1 MNNIKASLNLYLN
14 SWKRSFDFN
23 SKEIAEEYKNFIN
36 ISLIILFISLIS
48 FCTTYEEQAFIVNGN
63 FITTKIPFGIALFWC
78 YMSFAFIPL
87 SGLIVRRLH
96 ALNIDISLKNI
107 LKIFNLKL
115 FRTLICIYFIPLA
128 IISIINNDFTVLLFI
143 IQPLFPY
150 YLISIHPMYIAF
162 VFLFSFCYHLFNT
175 EKLKT
180 YLEKNKRIHRL
191 KKFLGILL
199 LILVISIFVG
209 AFYIL
214 NIPVKIVVIDILNI
228 LVIIG
233 IFVSLLFFCITYFI
247 HIIFAITVILFFSYV
262 ADIHIITIIFLL
274 LYILMLALV
283 AIYLYKKNTIYLYK
297 KIKTYAPIYLPMIFV
312 CIILPLNVV
321 SPDFGSFGMIKN
333 ILTNANFVEQKVD
346 SIGDKNI
353 NALSIPLLQ
362 TISKEAPNENTIIST
377 HNLYQALSLMA
388 NGATGDTL
396 TRLKQLLGSQNL
408 DEINAK
414 SKEILKNHSTALK
427 FKNNLKILNK
437 KHLSPNFKDTLKEYD
452 IKTSFSKNNCTL
464 ELSSTLSFASVWKD
478 KFGEHLTTHPFYT
491 PTGKVDAEMMTD
503 KREVYIAQGPNFRVL
518 ALPYKSGDNFYIIL
532 PSSKDTPIR
541 SNSLINDSF
550 AEEVDE
556 SQNQTISLDEIIEK
570 LTPETFSSLKF
581 EKHEISLMIPVF
593 ELSKD
598 INLRKILTSLGLEN
612 LFKPGQS
619 ELNNILSN
627 SATTNVCTK
636 ENIHITSA
644 KQKNKIIVNEKGTAA
659 VSLQSFVLDFAT
671 GAFMGRNAAPF
682 IVDRPFIFM
691 INNGAFIGIIND
703 PTKKGDSF

>member
-1 MNNIKASLNLYLN
+1 
-14 SWKRSFDFN
+14 
-23 SKEIAEEYKNFIN
+23 
-36 ISLIILFISLIS
+36 
-48 FCTTYEEQAFIVNGN
+48 
-63 FITTKIPFGIALFWC
+63 
-78 YMSFAFIPL
+78 
-87 SGLIVRRLH
+87 
-96 ALNIDISLKNI
+96 
-107 LKIFNLKL
+107 
-115 FRTLICIYFIPLA
+115 
-128 IISIINNDFTVLLFI
+128 
-143 IQPLFPY
+143 
-150 YLISIHPMYIAF
+150 
-162 VFLFSFCYHLFNT
+162 
-175 EKLKT
+175 
-180 YLEKNKRIHRL
+180 
-191 KKFLGILL
+191 
-199 LILVISIFVG
+199 
-209 AFYIL
+209 
-214 NIPVKIVVIDILNI
+214 
-228 LVIIG
+228 
-233 IFVSLLFFCITYFI
+233 
-247 HIIFAITVILFFSYV
+247 
-262 ADIHIITIIFLL
+262 
-274 LYILMLALV
+274 
-283 AIYLYKKNTIYLYK
+283 
-297 KIKTYAPIYLPMIFV
+297 MIFV

-321 SPDFGSFGMIKN
+321 SPDFGSFGMVKN

-388 NGATGDTL
+388 NGATGNTL
-396 TRLKQLLGSQNL
+396 ARLKQLLGSQNL

-427 FKNNLKILNK
+427 FKNDLKIMNK
-437 KHLSPNFKDTLKEYD
+437 KHLSPNFKDALKEYD
-452 IKTSFSKNNCTL
+452 IKTSFSLDKCTL
-464 ELSSTLSFASVWKD
+464 ELSSILSFASVWKH

-503 KREVYIAQGPNFRVL
+503 RREVYIAQGPNFRVL

-532 PSSKDTPIR
+532 PSSKDTPIK
-541 SNSLINDSF
+541 SNSLISDSF

-556 SQNQTISLDEIIEK
+556 IQNQTISLDEIIEK

-598 INLRKILTSLGLEN
+598 IDLRKILTSLGLEN
-612 LFKPGQS
+612 LFKPRQS

-644 KQKNKIIVNEKGTAA
+644 EQKNKIIVNEKGTVA
-659 VSLQSFVLDFAT
+659 VSFQSFISNYAT
-671 GAFMGRNAAPF
+671 GASMGIVDPF

>member
-36 ISLIILFISLIS
+36 ISLIILLISLIS
-48 FCTTYEEQAFIVNGN
+48 FCTTYEEQAFILDGE
-63 FITTKIPFGIALFWC
+63 FTTTKIPFGIALFWC

-87 SGLIVRRLH
+87 SGLVARRLH
-96 ALNIDISLKNI
+96 TLNIDISLKNI

-115 FRTLICIYFIPLA
+115 FRTLICMYFIPLA
-128 IISIINNDFTVLLFI
+128 FISIINNDFTLLRFI
-143 IQPLFPY
+143 IILSHPIFPY

-162 VFLFSFCYHLFNT
+162 ILLFLFCYHLFNT

-180 YLEKNKRIHRL
+180 YLEKNKRSPRL
-191 KKFLGILL
+191 KKFLVILF
-199 LILVISIFVG
+199 LISVISIFVG

-214 NIPVKIVVIDILNI
+214 NILKLIGV
-228 LVIIG
+228 IG
-233 IFVSLLFFCITYFI
+233 IIIPLLLFFITHLI
-247 HIIFAITVILFFSYV
+247 HILFISTIFICLFSTDKLIITALLILFLELV
-262 ADIHIITIIFLL
+262 FLFF
-274 LYILMLALV
+274 
-283 AIYLYKKNTIYLYK
+283 YK
-297 KIKTYAPIYLPMIFV
+297 KIKTYISIYLPMIFV

-353 NALSIPLLQ
+353 NTLSIPLLQ

-478 KFGEHLTTHPFYT
+478 KFGEHLTTRPFYT

-598 INLRKILTSLGLEN
+598 IDLRKILTSLGLEN